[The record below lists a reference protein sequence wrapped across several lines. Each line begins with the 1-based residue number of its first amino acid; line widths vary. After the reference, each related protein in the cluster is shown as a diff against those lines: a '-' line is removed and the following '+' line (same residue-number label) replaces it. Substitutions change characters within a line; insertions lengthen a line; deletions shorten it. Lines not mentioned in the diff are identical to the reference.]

1 MTSIRLRLRMAHL
14 LANVAIQNKWM
25 PPQLAPLTQW
35 CVPLALLSATALP
48 TPSFS
53 QGTLEQRLACT
64 PDVLRLCSEF
74 IPDADQITICLREKR
89 AELSDAC
96 RTVFEAAMNQP
107 PNASDSTQARKR
119 ATK

>member
-1 MTSIRLRLRMAHL
+1 MARRQVSM
-14 LANVAIQNKWM
+14 ASQNKWVLL
-25 PPQLAPLTQW
+25 QLAPLTQW
-35 CVPLALLSATALP
+35 CVSLALLSATASP

-64 PDVLRLCSEF
+64 PDVLRLCSEY
-74 IPDADQITICLREKR
+74 IPDADQITLCLRQKS

-107 PNASDSTQARKR
+107 PNASDSTQVRKR